1 MKKKGEFLKQKEKY
15 KNRQIMFDI
24 IKNASDNKEIFFINI
39 ENIRYEIKP
48 LSMLAAFDDSSNSII
63 IHEYVSYLVFHENMF
78 KLAKYL
84 KTNCWYIELIE
95 EDCMTL
101 KVGPKWLI
109 KNSLGMVVKKCQLIK

>member
-48 LSMLAAFDDSSNSII
+48 LSMLTGWCDDNVII
-63 IHEYVSYLVFHENMF
+63 FEYVSYLVFHENMF

-109 KNSLGMVVKKCQLIK
+109 KNSLGMVVKQCQIV